1 MSVEHLDRMR
11 PSFERRLQLPPQ
23 AVRELL
29 ASRVDGGACGVGVR
43 MARKHV
49 DLAVA
54 EANRKI
60 YSPVLSLEIDPEG
73 TGTRL
78 HGSFAPA
85 PALWTFFLFLYAFLA
100 FVAVV
105 ALVGGGAQ
113 WMLQRPPWGLWGLP
127 LCGVLAGGVYLASQ
141 VGQSMG
147 SRQMHCL
154 SDFVDGALKDVPALP
169 QPKDA
174 EALS

>member
-1 MSVEHLDRMR
+1 M
-11 PSFERRLQLPPQ
+11 
-23 AVRELL
+23 
-29 ASRVDGGACGVGVR
+29 GVR
-43 MARKHV
+43 IARKHV

-54 EANRKI
+54 ATNRRI
-60 YSPVLSLEIDPEG
+60 YSPVLSLEIDPDG

-100 FVAVV
+100 FVAVL

-113 WMLQRPPWGLWGLP
+113 WMLQRAPWALWGLP
-127 LCGVLAGGVYLASQ
+127 GCGALAGGVYLASQ
-141 VGQSMG
+141 VGQSFG

-154 SDFVDGALKDVPALP
+154 SDFVDRALQDAPKMAT
-169 QPKDA
+169 KDA
-174 EALS
+174 QAGEVLS